1 MATHAGLL
9 RLAAD
14 FATPAGVQCQILRQG
29 AEETRLPT
37 SSVDVAFT
45 SPPYF
50 NLELYADGEPSQS
63 HVKYP
68 TPSWWVEQFLQVR
81 ALCVLGL
88 SRGVTLS
95 LTRTLHPNPKPN
107 PDHPHLHTSHLH
119 PDPITEQR
127 VFCNVFEALKP
138 GGVFLLN
145 VSNNRMLLDG
155 RCDLERAAC
164 SCAQRAGFA
173 EEPTLRM
180 LKPRWTSAGATSA
193 GRWEKAR
200 SAACARCVVG
210 NQTGS
215 VER

>member
-29 AEETRLPT
+29 AEETRLPP

-81 ALCVLGL
+81 ACVRVCVLGL
-88 SRGVTLS
+88 SGVLLS
-95 LTRTLHPNPKPN
+95 ASPELSTRTRTLTLITLTLIPLTFTLIQSPSSAYSAMCLRPSNP
-107 PDHPHLHTSHLH
+107 
-119 PDPITEQR
+119 
-127 VFCNVFEALKP
+127 
-138 GGVFLLN
+138 
-145 VSNNRMLLDG
+145 
-155 RCDLERAAC
+155 AAF
-164 SCAQRAGFA
+164 SYS
-173 EEPTLRM
+173 T
-180 LKPRWTSAGATSA
+180 
-193 GRWEKAR
+193 
-200 SAACARCVVG
+200 
-210 NQTGS
+210 
-215 VER
+215 